1 MTAEERERISAAIR
15 RLLAE
20 RGPDKSI
27 CPSEIARRIDPCAWR
42 ARMLDVREAACAL
55 AARGQIEIT
64 QGDRRVEDPRAARGP
79 IRLRLPRGSS

>member
-1 MTAEERERISAAIR
+1 MTAEECEPISDAIR

-20 RGPDKSI
+20 RGPNKSI
-27 CPSEIARRIDPCAWR
+27 CPSEIARRVDRCGWR

-64 QGDRRVEDPRAARGP
+64 QGDRRIEDPHAVRGP
-79 IRLRLPRGSS
+79 IRLRLPRG